1 MLLKD
6 QLTTLAN
13 RKEEGER
20 IKHPANY
27 NMASADAIA
36 FDKAEYEEKKQKLDE
51 QATKNLE
58 SKKKIFC
65 VSKRR
70 KRKKRNEKKLL
81 NASQPSKTR
90 KIKFCEI

>member
-58 SKKKIFC
+58 SKKKNF
-65 VSKRR
+65 SASQKEE
-70 KRKKRNEKKLL
+70 NEKKETKK
-81 NASQPSKTR
+81 N
-90 KIKFCEI
+90 F